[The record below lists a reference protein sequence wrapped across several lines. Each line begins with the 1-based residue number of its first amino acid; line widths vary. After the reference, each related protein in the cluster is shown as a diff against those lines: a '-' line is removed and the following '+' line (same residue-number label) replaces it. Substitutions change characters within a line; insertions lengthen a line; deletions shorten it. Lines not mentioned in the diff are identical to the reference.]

1 MTDIFVSFHQLGGK
15 WLEVRGKL
23 SHAQIPSVALT
34 TINMSHT
41 HRPAP

>member
-15 WLEVRGKL
+15 WPEVRGEL